1 MAQASAETNELM
13 NKIAS
18 YGYVICSIGEGRL
31 DPGARFAVADPQDNQ
46 EGFYLECPTLEEL
59 VQEAEAAHFD
69 DLA

>member
-31 DPGARFAVADPQDNQ
+31 DPQDNQ